1 MQFPFKLLERGLG
14 PAASAGLRMPRAL
27 WRKVQTRLRGR
38 FASPRTV
45 IARLGAIVAA
55 IMVVAPPVFYA
66 WIGFGQL
73 QQRADEQAS
82 LGARHLEAQMA
93 RNNKAIDW
101 MTQISINVVVAT
113 HRADSPLVASWVTD
127 ATGGTVMFQGRSPWW
142 PELWASAK
150 ISSPAFQGRFH
161 VAVSTGAVFLGTL
174 GVALAFLVLG
184 LGAFYCFQR
193 LPLAALDRALQKLE
207 ANKRLLLDQ
216 KARLEVQNFRFDA
229 ALNNMSQGLCM
240 FDENMDLVVC
250 NTPYARLYAL
260 PPELTQP
267 GTSFRRIVQHRIS
280 CGMHEEQSAEQ
291 YVRDVLNSSADRR
304 PVTRMRELKDG
315 RVIVIKQHPMA
326 DGGWLSTHEDVTEY
340 RRIEAR
346 MAHMSRHDS
355 LTDLP
360 NRASLRARLDAA
372 IAKAGDNENVALVNL
387 DLDSFKEINDT
398 LGHHAGDALLRQVA
412 ERLRACVGDVDT
424 IARPV
429 GDEFSIVQI
438 APDQPLAATSL
449 ATRIIEA
456 LDAPFEYEGQ
466 PVILGGSLGIAVSPG
481 DGNEADVLL
490 RNADIALHRAKA
502 EGRGT
507 YRFFE
512 VGMDA
517 EMQARRQLQVDL
529 RAALANGEFELFY
542 QPVVNLEL
550 NKISGFEALL
560 RWHHPLRGSISPAQ
574 FIPVAE
580 ETGLIE
586 PIGEWALRE
595 ACAQAAAWP
604 SHVKVAVNLSPVQ
617 FRTQNLVQM
626 VFAALATS
634 GLAAQRL
641 ELEITESVLLQDNA
655 ATLATLHQLRS
666 LGVRIAM
673 DDFGTGYSSLS
684 YLRSFPFDKIKIDR
698 RFVSDLSDTA
708 EGSLAILRAVANLG
722 HDLGMT
728 TTAEGVETEEQ
739 VSKVRAEGCTEMQGY
754 FFSPPRP
761 MRDIE
766 RLFLASCERSVSAA

>member
-1 MQFPFKLLERGLG
+1 
-14 PAASAGLRMPRAL
+14 
-27 WRKVQTRLRGR
+27 
-38 FASPRTV
+38 
-45 IARLGAIVAA
+45 
-55 IMVVAPPVFYA
+55 
-66 WIGFGQL
+66 
-73 QQRADEQAS
+73 
-82 LGARHLEAQMA
+82 MA
-93 RNNKAIDW
+93 RSNKAIDW

-113 HRADSPLVASWVTD
+113 QRADSPLVASWVTD
-127 ATGGTVMFQGRSPWW
+127 ATGATVMFQGRSPWW

-150 ISSPAFQGRFH
+150 ISSPAFQGHFY
-161 VAVSTGAVFLGTL
+161 VALSTGAVFLGTF

-193 LPLAALDRALQKLE
+193 LPLSALDRALQKLE
-207 ANKRLLLDQ
+207 ANKQELLDQ

-240 FDENMDLVVC
+240 FNENMDLVVC
-250 NTPYARLYAL
+250 NAPYARLYAL

-267 GTSFRRIVQHRIS
+267 GTPFRRIVEHRIS
-280 CGMHEEQSAEQ
+280 SGLHEEQSAEQ
-291 YVRDVLNSSADRR
+291 YVRDVVNSSADRR

-315 RVIVIKQHPMA
+315 RVIIIKQHPMA

-360 NRASLRARLDAA
+360 NRASLRVRLDEA
-372 IAKAGDNENVALVNL
+372 IAKAGDNESVALVNL

-438 APDQPLAATSL
+438 AADQPLAATSL

-466 PVILGGSLGIAVSPG
+466 PVMLGGSLGIAVSPG

-512 VGMDA
+512 AGMDA
-517 EMQARRQLQVDL
+517 DMQSRRQLQVDL

-542 QPVVNLEL
+542 QPVVNLERDE
-550 NKISGFEALL
+550 ISGFEALL
-560 RWHHPLRGSISPAQ
+560 RWHHPVRGSISPAQ

-580 ETGLIE
+580 ETGLIV

-617 FRTQNLVQM
+617 FRAQNLVQM

-698 RFVSDLSDTA
+698 RFVSDPSDTA
-708 EGSLAILRAVANLG
+708 EGSRAILRAVANLG

-739 VSKVRAEGCTEMQGY
+739 VNKVRAEGCTEMQGY

-766 RLFLASCERSVSAA
+766 KLFLASCERSVSAA

>member
-1 MQFPFKLLERGLG
+1 MQFPFKLFERGLG
-14 PAASAGLRMPRAL
+14 SIASAGLRVARSPL
-27 WRKVQTRLRGR
+27 RKLQARLRTR
-38 FASPRTV
+38 FASPRTA

-55 IMVVAPPVFYA
+55 VTVVAPPVFYA
-66 WIGFGQL
+66 WISFNQL

-93 RNNKAIDW
+93 RGEKAIDW

-113 HRADSPLVASWVTD
+113 QRADSPLVASWVTD
-127 ATGGTVMFQGRSPWW
+127 ATGGTLMFHGRSPWW
-142 PELWASAK
+142 PELNAYSK
-150 ISSPAFQGRFH
+150 IDSPAFQGHFH
-161 VAVSTGAVFLGTL
+161 VALSTRTVFLGTL
-174 GVALAFLVLG
+174 GVGVAFMILG

-193 LPLAALDRALQKLE
+193 LPLSALDRALQKLE
-207 ANKRLLLDQ
+207 TKKQELTEQ
-216 KARLEVQNFRFDA
+216 KAQLEVQNLRFDA

-240 FDENMDLVVC
+240 FDENTDLVVC
-250 NTPYARLYAL
+250 NSAYARLYSL

-267 GTSFRRIVQHRIS
+267 GTPFRRIVEHRTAN
-280 CGMHEEQSAEQ
+280 GMHVDQSAEEH
-291 YVRDVLNSSADRR
+291 VREVLNSTADGH
-304 PVTRMRELKDG
+304 PLTRMRELADG

-346 MAHMSRHDS
+346 MAHMSRHDT

-360 NRASLRARLDAA
+360 NRGSLRARL
-372 IAKAGDNENVALVNL
+372 EEALVRANEGESVAVINL

-398 LGHHAGDALLRQVA
+398 LGHHAGDILLRQVA
-412 ERLRACVGDVDT
+412 ERLRSCAGDVDT

-438 APDQPLAATSL
+438 AQDQPLAATSL
-449 ATRIIEA
+449 ATRIIES
-456 LDAPFEYEGQ
+456 LDAPFNYEGQ
-466 PVILGGSLGIAVSPG
+466 QVILGGSLGIAISPG

-512 VGMDA
+512 AGMDA
-517 EMQARRQLQVDL
+517 DMQARRQLQVDL
-529 RAALANGEFELFY
+529 RAALSNGEFELFY
-542 QPVVNLEL
+542 QPVVNLEC
-550 NKISGFEALL
+550 NEISGFEALL
-560 RWHHPLRGSISPAQ
+560 RWHHPVRGSISPAQ

-580 ETGLIE
+580 ETGLIVS
-586 PIGEWALRE
+586 IGEWALRQ
-595 ACAQAAAWP
+595 ACAQAAVWP
-604 SHVKVAVNLSPVQ
+604 SHIKVAVNLSPVQ
-617 FRTQNLVQM
+617 FRAQNLVQM
-626 VFAALATS
+626 VFAALASS

-708 EGSLAILRAVANLG
+708 EGSRAILRAVANLG

-766 RLFLASCERSVSAA
+766 RLFLASCERGASAA